1 MEDRGS
7 PPAPARGEDEDITAA
22 PFWTMCPLVWSTESP
37 EELKSAVALLV
48 QEVPPLPQGALPLA
62 RGQQVR
68 GLEA

>member
-37 EELKSAVALLV
+37 EELKSGVALLV
-48 QEVPPLPQGALPLA
+48 QEVLPQRQAALLPA
-62 RGQQVR
+62 RAQEVR
-68 GLEA
+68 G